1 MYIQRLKHIRPQ
13 MKNDIVTFI
22 KKRPLCQ
29 KMSHLR
35 IPIHTTPFTTASYGL
50 MKKLSMDCIEPLK
63 ETDDGYMHILVI
75 IDNFSRYACLYALRG
90 ATALKVAKSLLKHI
104 STFGLPKIIH
114 K

>member
-1 MYIQRLKHIRPQ
+1 
-13 MKNDIVTFI
+13 
-22 KKRPLCQ
+22 
-29 KMSHLR
+29 MSHLR